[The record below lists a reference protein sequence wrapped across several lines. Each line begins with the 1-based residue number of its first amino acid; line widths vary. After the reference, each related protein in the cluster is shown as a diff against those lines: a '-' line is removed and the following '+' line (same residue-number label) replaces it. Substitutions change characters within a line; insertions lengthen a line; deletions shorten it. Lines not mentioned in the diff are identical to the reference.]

1 MKIPKGLNPMF
12 KKTDAHNSK
21 LFAGVTGI
29 AALALLTA
37 CAAEGP
43 SEEPPADQ
51 QTEQSVQPDDAQ
63 STPADEATD
72 QTEDA
77 GDDTTAEGNAT
88 ASGEDPV
95 YTIVEAVENEYDG
108 GFIVEIDRDDDNDS
122 QYEVDVV
129 VDNELLALEVTTDG
143 SISEDEREGDDDD
156 IANAEQATVP
166 VNQALDQAFEEHPDA
181 TFDQID
187 LDEDDGVL
195 EWDIDLDD
203 ANGSE
208 IELTIP
214 ATS

>member
-1 MKIPKGLNPMF
+1 MF

>member
-1 MKIPKGLNPMF
+1 MF

-108 GFIVEIDRDDDNDS
+108 RFIVEIDRDDDNDS

>member
-1 MKIPKGLNPMF
+1 MF

-143 SISEDEREGDDDD
+143 PISEDEREGDDDD

>member
-1 MKIPKGLNPMF
+1 MF

-108 GFIVEIDRDDDNDS
+108 GFIVEIDHDDDNDS